1 MGFGL
6 TNIGSKS
13 NLLSTAKNIFS
24 SRKFTLRKGNASGR
38 HQVSPGPDDHLEDGM
53 DDQDLVQSP
62 GGTNFNTIQHK
73 SNKFSSNIPGTKTST
88 SGLAYYPSSQSQS
101 PKTQQD
107 MG

>member
-38 HQVSPGPDDHLEDGM
+38 HQVSPGPDDQDDAM
-53 DDQDLVQSP
+53 DDQDLAQSP
-62 GGTNFNTIQHK
+62 GGGNFNTIQHK
-73 SNKFSSNIPGTKTST
+73 SNKF
-88 SGLAYYPSSQSQS
+88 
-101 PKTQQD
+101 
-107 MG
+107 

>member
-38 HQVSPGPDDHLEDGM
+38 HQVSPGPDGDHLEDNM
-53 DDQDLVQSP
+53 DDQDLPQSP
-62 GGTNFNTIQHK
+62 GGSNFNTIQHK
-73 SNKFSSNIPGTKTST
+73 SNKF
-88 SGLAYYPSSQSQS
+88 
-101 PKTQQD
+101 
-107 MG
+107 

>member
-38 HQVSPGPDDHLEDGM
+38 HQVSPGPEGDLEDGL
-53 DDQDLVQSP
+53 DDQELAQSP
-62 GGTNFNTIQHK
+62 GGSNFNTIQHK
-73 SNKFSSNIPGTKTST
+73 SNKF
-88 SGLAYYPSSQSQS
+88 
-101 PKTQQD
+101 
-107 MG
+107 